1 MKVLTLCMLGCLAVL
16 VGVGGAQ
23 LWAGPPSTTNVQGA
37 DPSPSPFAKEF
48 QIEIDATALQPP
60 IVWAINGVTE
70 SIQSLRPLTTDKKTT
85 LKLRPGRYYYTTSRF
100 SFEFTVDL
108 EGKLDFKNTLDQCIE
123 GRGTSS
129 LRVSCS
135 RTQIF

>member
-1 MKVLTLCMLGCLAVL
+1 MKILMQCLFACLMAV
-16 VGVGGAQ
+16 VDVGGAY
-23 LWAGPPSTTNVQGA
+23 A
-37 DPSPSPFAKEF
+37 DSLESPFAKEF
-48 QIEIDATALQPP
+48 QIEIDATALNPP

-70 SIQSLRPLTTDKKTT
+70 PIQSLRPLMTDKKTT

-108 EGKLDFKNTLDQCIE
+108 EGVLDFKKTLDQCIA

-129 LRVSCS
+129 LTVTCS